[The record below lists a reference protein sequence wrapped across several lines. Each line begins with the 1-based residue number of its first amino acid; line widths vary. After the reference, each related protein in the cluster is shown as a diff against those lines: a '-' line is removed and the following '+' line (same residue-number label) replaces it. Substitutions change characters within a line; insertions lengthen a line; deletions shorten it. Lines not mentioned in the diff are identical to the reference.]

1 MDKIEVLIGV
11 NFSLCGEKLLY
22 SPHIMRRIKVYI
34 HEQDTWPQFTWQNSS
49 LQKLLGEVRNLQGK
63 AVGRMESLGF
73 DLRDEASLET
83 LTMDVVKSSEIEGEL
98 LDKQEVRSSI
108 AQRLG
113 LEVSGLVET
122 SRDVDGVV
130 EMMLDAT
137 QKASDELTEDRL
149 FGWHNCLFPTGRSG
163 MYKILVSQW
172 RDDSTGP
179 MQVVSGAMGKERV
192 HFEAPSAERVQKEI
206 KKFIEWFNNEE
217 SLDPVVK
224 AGIAHLWFLTVHP
237 FEDGNGRIARAL
249 TDMLLARAD
258 GISQRFYSMST
269 QIRVERKGYY
279 AILEKTQKGSLDITD
294 WLCWFL
300 ECLKEALLASG
311 EIVEKVLFK
320 HRFWTKHAQ
329 ESFNDRQVKILNRL
343 IEGFTGKLTSTKW
356 AKITKCSQ
364 DTALRDIQNLIE
376 KGVLRKTDEGGRNT
390 NYELEEHLD

>member
-1 MDKIEVLIGV
+1 
-11 NFSLCGEKLLY
+11 
-22 SPHIMRRIKVYI
+22 MRRIKAYI
-34 HEQDTWPQFTWQNSS
+34 HEQDDWPQFIWQDSL

-63 AVGRMESLGF
+63 TVGKMESLGF

-83 LTMDVVKSSEIEGEL
+83 LTMDVVKTSEIEGEL
-98 LDKQEVRSSI
+98 LDKQAVRSSI

-113 LEVSGLVET
+113 LEVAGLVAT

-137 QKASDELTEDRL
+137 QKAFQPLTEERL

-163 MYKILVSQW
+163 MYKIVVSQW
-172 RDDSTGP
+172 RDDATGP
-179 MQVVSGAMGKERV
+179 MQVISGAVGKERV
-192 HFEAPSAERVQKEI
+192 HFEAPSADRVAEEMRT
-206 KKFIEWFNNEE
+206 FIEWVNREDTF
-217 SLDPVVK
+217 DPVLK
-224 AGIAHLWFLTVHP
+224 AGVAHFWFLTIHP

-269 QIRVERKGYY
+269 QIRIERKGYY
-279 AILEKTQKGSLDITD
+279 AILEKTQKGQLDITD

-300 ECLKEALLASG
+300 ECLKQALLAAD

-320 HRFWTKHAQ
+320 HRFWTKYAQ

-343 IEGFTGKLTSTKW
+343 IDDLTGKLTSSKW
-356 AKITKCSQ
+356 AKITKCSS

-390 NYELEEHLD
+390 NYELVENLT